1 MKFKLKNTSSMV
13 VVAAIAF
20 QLSAFDVGAED
31 AAKTAPPA
39 PPSIS
44 VMVAEKKA
52 IAEDLVVTG
61 SFAAGELVLVS
72 PEVEGLAVTEFLAE
86 EGDKVTKGQVL
97 ARLSASTVDISIL
110 QSKASLAAN
119 EAALDQ
125 NKNQIEQAKIGQ
137 DRALLDLNRTK
148 KLRTSGVATQET
160 FDQRQAAYDLAAAQL
175 ANAKLALEVTK
186 ANTAGIQAQ
195 MADLELRKARTEIK
209 APVDGYISRRTVQVG
224 GIASGS
230 KDPMFNI
237 VANGIV
243 KLVAEVPES
252 DLPRVK
258 LGQKAKIT
266 VNGMDKSIEGV
277 VKLIS
282 PEVNETTR
290 IGLVHIRVAE
300 GDRIALGA
308 FGRARISLAAGDGVA
323 LPLTAV
329 TFGENG
335 PTVQIVVNG
344 KVEVRKVITGLV
356 GTDTIE
362 ITDGVN
368 PGETYVARAG
378 TFVRDGDAV
387 TPITLSAAE

>member
-1 MKFKLKNTSSMV
+1 MKLTLKNSSSRL
-13 VVAAIAF
+13 AIALIAS
-20 QLSAFDVGAED
+20 QLSFAAAHAQE
-31 AAKTAPPA
+31 AAKTAAPA

-44 VMVAEKKA
+44 VMVAEKKP

-72 PEVEGLAVTEFLAE
+72 PEIEGLAVTEFLAE

-110 QSKASLAAN
+110 QTKASLAAN
-119 EAALDQ
+119 DAAIDQ
-125 NKNQIEQAKIGQ
+125 NKNQIEQAQITL

-186 ANTAGIQAQ
+186 ANRAGIDAT
-195 MADLELRKARTEIK
+195 MAELDLRRARTEIK
-209 APVDGYISRRTVQVG
+209 APIDGYISRRTVQVG

-237 VANGIV
+237 VAQGIV

-266 VNGMDKSIEGV
+266 VNGMDKSIEGE

-335 PTVQIVVNG
+335 PTVQIVTNG

-362 ITDGVN
+362 ITDGVKS
-368 PGETYVARAG
+368 GETFVARAG

-387 TPITLSAAE
+387 TPILLTAVQ